1 VTAYVIILLL
11 VLMSLDRYLAI
22 SSFSNVYRNSSNA
35 IKAVKI
41 LWMSMLLINIPH
53 LFLWTN
59 YEYVNEMTNDN
70 RTVCILKYNI
80 NNENETTI
88 FKIRAY
94 YFIFFM
100 FGYVLPFI
108 AIFILYGLIMLK
120 LKRAKGQQAQR
131 AKSHVTLMVIVVVTS
146 FVLCWGPLQCMLFL
160 QHVIKYEVNETF
172 VIILV
177 ISNCIAYLNTCI
189 NPIIYGFANQ
199 DFRS

>member
-1 VTAYVIILLL
+1 
-11 VLMSLDRYLAI
+11 MSLDRYLAI
-22 SSFSNVYRNSSNA
+22 NSFSNVYRKSSNA

-41 LWMSMLLINIPH
+41 LWISMLLINIPH

-70 RTVCILKYNI
+70 RTVCILTYNI
-80 NNENETTI
+80 IVTENLNNENEKETTVL
-88 FKIRAY
+88 KIRAY

-120 LKRAKGQQAQR
+120 LKNAKGQQVN
-131 AKSHVTLMVIVVVTS
+131 KSKRHVTMMVIVVVTS

-172 VIILV
+172 VIVLV
-177 ISNCIAYLNTCI
+177 ISNCIAYLNTCV